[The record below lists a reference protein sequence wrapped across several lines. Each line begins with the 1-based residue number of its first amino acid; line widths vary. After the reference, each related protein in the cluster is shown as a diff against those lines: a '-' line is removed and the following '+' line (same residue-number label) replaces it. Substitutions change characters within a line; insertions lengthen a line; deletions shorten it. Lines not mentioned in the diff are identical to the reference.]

1 MSAFASQLDEARV
14 RPTEAKEEEGSFL
27 EKVFRQADE
36 FQMKGSQEASGLG
49 GVTSYKGLLRADGM
63 WSFLRSSSSST
74 SSSASSSRRRSSSSG
89 SSKSTTKVDNDL
101 NPPAASSASSLFVD
115 IVEGSSSSPSHS
127 PSSSSRTSNNTLG
140 ENDNEGEE
148 KEGKGS
154 TNSPFIHHP
163 QFDAVVCGGTLG
175 IFAASAILARDPS
188 LRVAVIE
195 RSALRGRDQDWN
207 IARSELERIVQYG
220 IVDRDTMEESIKIE
234 FNPMR
239 VGFETPKKGG
249 FSTDVNDVLNVG
261 VSPKQLVERARES
274 FVKRGG
280 VVLENV
286 SIQGISV
293 YDDAAVVTCGHESKD
308 AAAAVD
314 NSNTPFLL
322 KSRLIIDA
330 MGGGS
335 PIAKQAR
342 GGAKPDGICLVVG
355 SCARSKLFNEINRKG
370 GDLIYSFNPVEEVPT
385 LATKEKF
392 MARDGSISTELPRNV
407 QNKSSEIQMFWEAFP
422 ASSGANDRTT
432 YMFAYMDASATRPSL
447 QRMFQEYFRLLPKYQ
462 GLGGESSS
470 GSTTSMEELV
480 AKEDITFTRLLFAAF
495 PSYSA
500 SPIQYPESWSRI
512 VAVGDASGVQS
523 PLSFGGFGA
532 LLRNLPR
539 TVDGVV
545 EALQYDILDGK
556 SLRGLQPYLPNLAS
570 TWMMQRS
577 MSAPS
582 LEDADDAPNNMI
594 PKVFGS
600 PLLSDGSPGPE
611 IISELLAN
619 TFEGMLSLDDGK
631 GDRLLPFLQDVVRPG
646 GLLGALSKVVVNKP
660 ELVPRIIRHVGPA
673 PIVDWIQHVIFML
686 LYAAGDTILSTNTGK
701 NLFNKSTGGSDK
713 LSFRARRFAE
723 ALKYG
728 SGGDFF
734 EPPST

>member
-1 MSAFASQLDEARV
+1 MQ
-14 RPTEAKEEEGSFL
+14 
-27 EKVFRQADE
+27 
-36 FQMKGSQEASGLG
+36 
-49 GVTSYKGLLRADGM
+49 
-63 WSFLRSSSSST
+63 
-74 SSSASSSRRRSSSSG
+74 
-89 SSKSTTKVDNDL
+89 
-101 NPPAASSASSLFVD
+101 
-115 IVEGSSSSPSHS
+115 
-127 PSSSSRTSNNTLG
+127 
-140 ENDNEGEE
+140 
-148 KEGKGS
+148 
-154 TNSPFIHHP
+154 
-163 QFDAVVCGGTLG
+163 
-175 IFAASAILARDPS
+175 
-188 LRVAVIE
+188 
-195 RSALRGRDQDWN
+195 
-207 IARSELERIVQYG
+207 LERIVQYG

-239 VGFETPKKGG
+239 VGFETPKKGTSASFPNINHQIENIVVVVRYRG

-392 MARDGSISTELPRNV
+392 MAR
-407 QNKSSEIQMFWEAFP
+407 IQMFWEAFP

-480 AKEDITFTRLLFAAF
+480 AKEDITFTRLFDET
-495 PSYSA
+495 P
-500 SPIQYPESWSRI
+500 
-512 VAVGDASGVQS
+512 
-523 PLSFGGFGA
+523 PL
-532 LLRNLPR
+532 
-539 TVDGVV
+539 T
-545 EALQYDILDGK
+545 
-556 SLRGLQPYLPNLAS
+556 
-570 TWMMQRS
+570 T
-577 MSAPS
+577 
-582 LEDADDAPNNMI
+582 
-594 PKVFGS
+594 
-600 PLLSDGSPGPE
+600 
-611 IISELLAN
+611 
-619 TFEGMLSLDDGK
+619 
-631 GDRLLPFLQDVVRPG
+631 
-646 GLLGALSKVVVNKP
+646 
-660 ELVPRIIRHVGPA
+660 
-673 PIVDWIQHVIFML
+673 
-686 LYAAGDTILSTNTGK
+686 
-701 NLFNKSTGGSDK
+701 
-713 LSFRARRFAE
+713 
-723 ALKYG
+723 
-728 SGGDFF
+728 
-734 EPPST
+734 